1 MSDGWST
8 VSTKKKERRPSKPA
22 PKPAPKQPKQ
32 APPKPQP
39 PKQPPPHQTPKEWLE
54 QRYAGAP
61 APPARSNVKNRIEDG
76 QLVVGV
82 VSKKATTGRGV
93 WIAVDHDGELECYLS
108 SQLSPTLPALHER
121 VVFRAALHS
130 TPHHRDGALW
140 VARDGAWLREDA
152 AYAAKQRKYL
162 EGNRRTRGMTAH
174 GVLTAIAPSRN
185 RSIGGRDA
193 WIALGD
199 LDRHV
204 YCHEAWLAPR
214 QLPALGA
221 RVELVL
227 DIDAATSKGDRPR
240 WRVAIDERT
249 GDAAIKVLNDDSACV
264 LPGWASESQLRRK
277 PAPRPWRTYFDTP
290 PKPPTSPPTVPL
302 QTTSSLHPE
311 VTKLLDRLGL
321 TAACGETLRQGEV
334 LDLGTLK
341 LCSERD
347 LTDMGLR
354 PAHAGRIV
362 AALRPPAPPAP
373 APAPPPPP
381 PPPGLAPPAQD
392 AFFLGGG
399 LRSLL
404 DDAPP
409 VQPPPRSLGLSG
421 ELPADFGALLPG
433 LGALG
438 LNATPQPQR
447 SALAELRDGDDGA
460 VLPLAAP
467 SSLSAPRVNGGAL
480 PPPEPKPRAGSF
492 AAAAAAPSPPKWAA
506 PAPAPQ
512 KPPQKQPED
521 PLMRDLEQFIS
532 DHKLDASCAHELRHA
547 DREISRQALATCD
560 MSKAR
565 NPSAFALVW
574 WAHHG
579 AEVRGPSGKSA
590 KPTAAM
596 IARGPAPAVPVESSG
611 RSRGRRGGGRRK

>member
-93 WIAVDHDGELECYLS
+93 WIAVDHDGELEYYLS

-214 QLPALGA
+214 QLPSLGA

-311 VTKLLDRLGL
+311 VG
-321 TAACGETLRQGEV
+321 V
-334 LDLGTLK
+334 
-341 LCSERD
+341 
-347 LTDMGLR
+347 
-354 PAHAGRIV
+354 
-362 AALRPPAPPAP
+362 
-373 APAPPPPP
+373 
-381 PPPGLAPPAQD
+381 
-392 AFFLGGG
+392 
-399 LRSLL
+399 
-404 DDAPP
+404 
-409 VQPPPRSLGLSG
+409 
-421 ELPADFGALLPG
+421 
-433 LGALG
+433 
-438 LNATPQPQR
+438 
-447 SALAELRDGDDGA
+447 
-460 VLPLAAP
+460 
-467 SSLSAPRVNGGAL
+467 
-480 PPPEPKPRAGSF
+480 PE
-492 AAAAAAPSPPKWAA
+492 
-506 PAPAPQ
+506 
-512 KPPQKQPED
+512 
-521 PLMRDLEQFIS
+521 I
-532 DHKLDASCAHELRHA
+532 
-547 DREISRQALATCD
+547 
-560 MSKAR
+560 
-565 NPSAFALVW
+565 
-574 WAHHG
+574 
-579 AEVRGPSGKSA
+579 
-590 KPTAAM
+590 
-596 IARGPAPAVPVESSG
+596 
-611 RSRGRRGGGRRK
+611 